1 MATWKCVKYC
11 GACCHLDPA
20 ERPDLADYLSPEALE
35 QYLSLVG
42 TDGWCIN
49 YDQTTREC
57 QIYAD
62 RPHFCRVEP
71 ETFHAMYDIKP
82 EDLNDF
88 AIDCCEQQ
96 IDGVYG
102 SDSEEME
109 RFWLA
114 VDPEDNSS
122 ANG

>member
-1 MATWKCVKYC
+1 MKYC